1 VAVGGLG
8 SAGGSVRKYVLV
20 RGLYSLV
27 TLWLLITIIFVMVRL
42 TGDPVAMKGEVGAD
56 AAYLEQVRRNWGL
69 DKPFYYQYAGFIGN
83 LLRGDFGH
91 SFEKSLPVRD
101 IYFERLPNSLKLG
114 FAAFVISIVLGV
126 PLGMLSALRVNT
138 WWDSAGKLIALV
150 GLSMPGFFVGMV
162 LIIVFGVGLGW
173 LPVLGKGPS
182 AFVWSNPMTWV
193 PFWFRDWGHLIM
205 PAFALGWYFSGAMLR
220 ITRSGMLDVLGSD
233 YIKLVRLKGVP
244 ERMVVAKHAFKN
256 SMIPVLTFAGL
267 NLLIMVNVAVVIEV
281 IFNWPGVGQLLYDGL
296 SNRDFP
302 MVQGVVLM
310 SGLMIVVLN
319 FVIDVLY
326 GYVDPRIR
334 LSR

>member
-1 VAVGGLG
+1 M
-8 SAGGSVRKYVLV
+8 RKYVLV
-20 RGLYSLV
+20 RALYSVV
-27 TLWLLITIIFVMVRL
+27 TLWLLVTIIFGMVRL

-56 AAYLEQVRRNWGL
+56 ATYLAELRSRWGL
-69 DKPFYYQYAGFIGN
+69 DQSIPRQYVGFLGR

-114 FAAFVISIVLGV
+114 FAAFVISILLGV
-126 PLGMLSALRVNT
+126 PLGMLSALKVNT
-138 WWDSAGKLIALV
+138 WWDSAGKVIALV

-162 LIIVFGVGLGW
+162 LIIVFGVELGW
-173 LPVLGKGPS
+173 LPVLGKGRS
-182 AFVWSNPMTWV
+182 ALVAGDPVTWLT
-193 PFWFRDWGHLIM
+193 FWFRDWAHLAM

-244 ERMVVAKHAFKN
+244 ERAVVARHALKN
-256 SMIPVLTFAGL
+256 SLIPVLTFAGL
-267 NLLIMVNVAVVIEV
+267 NLLIMVNVAIVIEV

-296 SNRDFP
+296 TNRDFP

-310 SGLMIVVLN
+310 SGLMIVLLN
-319 FVIDVLY
+319 FTIDVLY

>member
-1 VAVGGLG
+1 MKKYVAVR
-8 SAGGSVRKYVLV
+8 AF
-20 RGLYSLV
+20 YSLI
-27 TLWLLITIIFVMVRL
+27 TLWLLVTVVFAMVRL
-42 TGDPVAMKGEVGAD
+42 TGDPVAMKAEAGAD
-56 AAYLEQVRRNWGL
+56 AAYVARLKHDWGL
-69 DKPFYYQYAGFIGN
+69 DQPLHWQYLSFIGN
-83 LLRGDFGH
+83 LLRGNFGH

-126 PLGMLSALRVNT
+126 PLGMLSALKVNS
-138 WWDSAGKLIALV
+138 WWDNAGKAIALF
-150 GLSMPGFFVGMV
+150 GLSMPGFFVGLV
-162 LIIVFGVGLGW
+162 LMIVFGIELHW
-173 LPVLGKGPS
+173 LPVLGKGRSALVAGDPS
-182 AFVWSNPMTWV
+182 TWMT
-193 PFWFRDWGHLIM
+193 FWFRDWAHLVM
-205 PAFALGWYFSGAMLR
+205 PAFALGWYFSGSMLR

-244 ERMVVAKHAFKN
+244 ERMVVAKHALKN

-267 NLLIMVNVAVVIEV
+267 NLLIMVNVSVVIEV
-281 IFNWPGVGQLLYDGL
+281 IFNWPGVGQLLVDGL

-310 SGLMIVVLN
+310 NGLMIVLLN
-319 FVIDVLY
+319 FTIDVLY

>member
-1 VAVGGLG
+1 
-8 SAGGSVRKYVLV
+8 VRKYVLL
-20 RGLYSLV
+20 RAAYSLV
-27 TLWLLITIIFVMVRL
+27 TLWLLVSIVFAMVRL
-42 TGDPVAMKGEVGAD
+42 TGDPIKMKGEIGAD
-56 AAYLEQVRRNWGL
+56 AVYLQQLRHSWGL
-69 DKPFYYQYAGFIGN
+69 DRPVYVQYVSFMGN

-114 FAAFVISIVLGV
+114 FAAFAISLALGV
-126 PLGMLSALRVNT
+126 PLGMLSALKANSL
-138 WWDSAGKLIALV
+138 WDSAGKVVALL
-150 GLSMPGFFVGMV
+150 GLSMPGFFVGLV
-162 LIIVFGVGLGW
+162 LIMLFGVGLGW
-173 LPVLGKGPS
+173 LPVLGKGGS
-182 AFVWSNPMTWV
+182 AFVWSNPATWV
-193 PFWFRDWGHLIM
+193 PFWFRDWQYLAM

-244 ERMVVAKHAFKN
+244 ERAVVARHALKN

-310 SGLMIVVLN
+310 SGLMIVALN
-319 FVIDVLY
+319 FAIDVLY

>member
-1 VAVGGLG
+1 L
-8 SAGGSVRKYVLV
+8 RKYVLV
-20 RGLYSLV
+20 RAFYSLI
-27 TLWLLITIIFVMVRL
+27 TLWLLVTVVFAMVRL
-42 TGDPVAMKGEVGAD
+42 TGDPVAMKAEAGAD
-56 AAYLEQVRRNWGL
+56 AAYVAQLKHDWGL
-69 DKPFYYQYAGFIGN
+69 DQPLHRQYLNFIGN
-83 LLRGDFGH
+83 LLRGNFGH
-91 SFEKSLPVRD
+91 SFEKSLPVWD

-114 FAAFVISIVLGV
+114 FAAFMISIVLGI
-126 PLGMLSALRVNT
+126 PFGMVSALKVNS
-138 WWDSAGKLIALV
+138 WWDRAGKLIALF
-150 GLSMPGFFVGMV
+150 GLSMPGFFVGLV
-162 LIIVFGVGLGW
+162 LMIVFGIVLGW
-173 LPVLGKGPS
+173 LPVLGKGRSALVAADPS
-182 AFVWSNPMTWV
+182 TWMT
-193 PFWFRDWGHLIM
+193 FWFRDWSYLIM
-205 PAFALGWYFSGAMLR
+205 PAFALGWYFSGIMLR

-310 SGLMIVVLN
+310 QGVMIVILN
-319 FVIDVLY
+319 FTIDVLY

>member
-1 VAVGGLG
+1 M
-8 SAGGSVRKYVLV
+8 KTYILV
-20 RGLYSLV
+20 RGFYSLI
-27 TLWLLITIIFVMVRL
+27 TLWLLVTIIFAMVRL
-42 TGDPVAMKGEVGAD
+42 TGDPIKMKGEVGAD
-56 AAYLEQVRRNWGL
+56 AVYLEQLRSRWGL
-69 DKPFYYQYAGFIGN
+69 DKSLPEQYTSFMGN

-91 SFEKSLPVRD
+91 SFEKSLPVRE

-114 FAAFVISIVLGV
+114 FAAFVISMVIGI
-126 PLGMLSALRVNT
+126 PLGMLSALKVNT
-138 WWDSAGKLIALV
+138 WWDNVGKMIALL
-150 GLSMPGFFVGMV
+150 GLSMPGFFVGLV
-162 LIIVFGVGLGW
+162 LIIVFGVKLGW

-182 AFVWSNPMTWV
+182 AFIWSNPSTWV
-193 PFWFRDWGHLIM
+193 PFWFQDWQYLAM

-244 ERMVVAKHAFKN
+244 EAVVVAKHALKN
-256 SMIPVLTFAGL
+256 SMIPVLTLAGL

-310 SGLMIVVLN
+310 SGLMIVMLN

>member
-1 VAVGGLG
+1 
-8 SAGGSVRKYVLV
+8 VRRYILV
-20 RGLYSLV
+20 RALYSLV
-27 TLWLLITIIFVMVRL
+27 TLWLLVTIIFGMVRL
-42 TGDPVAMKGEVGAD
+42 TGDPVAIKAEAGAD
-56 AAYLEQVRRNWGL
+56 AVYLQELRRQWGL
-69 DKPFYYQYAGFIGN
+69 DRALHQQYLGFVGN

-114 FAAFVISIVLGV
+114 FAALVVSLALGV
-126 PLGMLSALRVNT
+126 PLGMLSALKVNT
-138 WWDSAGKLIALV
+138 WWDSAGKVVALA
-150 GLSMPGFFVGMV
+150 GLSMPGFFVGMI
-162 LIIVFGVGLGW
+162 LIIVFGVELGW
-173 LPVLGKGPS
+173 LPVLGKGSS
-182 AFVWSNPMTWV
+182 AFVWSSPATWAS
-193 PFWFRDWGHLIM
+193 FWFRDWGHLVM

-256 SMIPVLTFAGL
+256 SLIPVLTFAGL
-267 NLLIMVNVAVVIEV
+267 NLIIMVNVAIVIEV

-310 SGLMIVVLN
+310 SGLIIVVLN
-319 FVIDVLY
+319 FTIDVLY
-326 GYVDPRIR
+326 GLVDPRIR
-334 LSR
+334 LAR

>member
-1 VAVGGLG
+1 MK
-8 SAGGSVRKYVLV
+8 KYVLI
-20 RGLYSLV
+20 RAFYSLI
-27 TLWLLITIIFVMVRL
+27 TLWLLVTVVFAMVRL
-42 TGDPVAMKGEVGAD
+42 TGDPVAMKAEAGAD
-56 AAYLEQVRRNWGL
+56 AAYVAQLKHDWGL
-69 DKPFYYQYAGFIGN
+69 DQPLAWQYLGFIGN
-83 LLRGDFGH
+83 LLRGNFGH

-114 FAAFVISIVLGV
+114 FAAFAISIVLGV
-126 PLGMLSALRVNT
+126 PLGMLSALKVNS
-138 WWDSAGKLIALV
+138 WWDRTGKLVALF
-150 GLSMPGFFVGMV
+150 GLSMPGFFVGLV
-162 LIIVFGVGLGW
+162 LMIVFGIELGW
-173 LPVLGKGPS
+173 LPVLGKGRSALVAGDPS
-182 AFVWSNPMTWV
+182 TWMT
-193 PFWFRDWGHLIM
+193 FWFRDWAHLVM

-319 FVIDVLY
+319 FTIDVLY

>member
-1 VAVGGLG
+1 M
-8 SAGGSVRKYVLV
+8 RKYVLV
-20 RGLYSLV
+20 RGLYSLI
-27 TLWLLITIIFVMVRL
+27 TLWLLVTIIFAMVRL

-56 AAYLEQVRRNWGL
+56 AVYLEELKKRWGL
-69 DKPFYYQYAGFIGN
+69 DKTLPRQYVGFIGN

-114 FAAFVISIVLGV
+114 FAAFVISIVLGI
-126 PLGMLSALRVNT
+126 PLGMLSALKVNT
-138 WWDSAGKLIALV
+138 WWDNAGKMVALV

-162 LIIVFGVGLGW
+162 LIIIFGIELGW
-173 LPVLGKGPS
+173 LPVLGKGRS
-182 AFVWSNPMTWV
+182 ALVGSDPLTWV
-193 PFWFRDWGHLIM
+193 SFWFRDWSYLVM

-244 ERMVVAKHAFKN
+244 ERMVVAKHALKN

-310 SGLMIVVLN
+310 SGLMIVLLN
-319 FVIDVLY
+319 FTIDVLY

>member
-1 VAVGGLG
+1 
-8 SAGGSVRKYVLV
+8 VRRYILL
-20 RGLYSLV
+20 RALYSVV
-27 TLWLLITIIFVMVRL
+27 TLWLLVTGIFGLVRL
-42 TGDPVAMKGEVGAD
+42 TGDPVRMKTEAGAD
-56 AAYLEQVRRNWGL
+56 AAYVAQLRHDWGL
-69 DKPFYYQYAGFIGN
+69 DRPLHIQYLSFIGN

-114 FAAFVISIVLGV
+114 FAAFIISIVLGV
-126 PLGMLSALRVNT
+126 PLGMISALRVNS
-138 WWDSAGKLIALV
+138 WWDGGGKVVALL
-150 GLSMPGFFVGMV
+150 GLSMPGFFVGLV
-162 LIIVFGVGLGW
+162 LIIVFGIELRW

-182 AFVWSNPMTWV
+182 AFVWSDPATWL
-193 PFWFRDWGHLIM
+193 PFWFKDWGHLVM

-244 ERMVVAKHAFKN
+244 ESMVVVKHAFKN
-256 SMIPVLTFAGL
+256 SMIPILTFAGL
-267 NLLIMVNVAVVIEV
+267 NLLVMVNVAVVIEV

>member
-1 VAVGGLG
+1 MK
-8 SAGGSVRKYVLV
+8 KYILV
-20 RGLYSLV
+20 RALYSVV
-27 TLWLLITIIFVMVRL
+27 TLWLLVTIIFGLVRL
-42 TGDPVAMKGEVGAD
+42 TGDPVAMKAEAGAD
-56 AAYLEQVRRNWGL
+56 TAYVAQLRQNWGL
-69 DKPFYYQYAGFIGN
+69 DQPLYWQYLSFVGR
-83 LLRGDFGH
+83 LLRADFGH

-114 FAAFVISIVLGV
+114 FAAFLISISLGIPFGV
-126 PLGMLSALRVNT
+126 LSALKVNS
-138 WWDSAGKLIALV
+138 WWDNTGKMIALF
-150 GLSMPGFFVGMV
+150 GLSMPGFFVGLV
-162 LIIVFGVGLGW
+162 LILVFGIGLGW
-173 LPVLGKGPS
+173 FPVLGKGSS
-182 AFVWSNPMTWV
+182 AFVWGAPWTWV
-193 PFWFRDWGHLIM
+193 TFWFRDWAHLVM

-244 ERMVVAKHAFKN
+244 ERMVVARHALKN

-281 IFNWPGVGQLLYDGL
+281 IFNWPGVGQLLYDAL

-310 SGLMIVVLN
+310 SGLMIVLLN
-319 FVIDVLY
+319 FTIDVLY